1 MRGVGSRVRK
11 PLVTKLALEGFVSG
25 VNPYMF
31 LKHNMVNFRLNL
43 SSDCDQG
50 LLCRY
55 LSVLR

>member
-1 MRGVGSRVRK
+1 MGK
-11 PLVTKLALEGFVSG
+11 PLVTILALEGFVSG

-43 SSDCDQG
+43 SSDCDQA